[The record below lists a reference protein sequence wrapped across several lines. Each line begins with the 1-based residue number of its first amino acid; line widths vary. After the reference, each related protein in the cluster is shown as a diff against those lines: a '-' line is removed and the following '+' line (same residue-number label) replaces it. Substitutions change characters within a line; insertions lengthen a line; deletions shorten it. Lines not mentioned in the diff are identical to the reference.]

1 MVFNTL
7 IILGIVSAGGFAGY
21 KYLTSIAN
29 IGDYDT
35 FEDDYTD
42 IATLTRKIQD
52 QFAFMLKQDVRERNM
67 SRRDYEQNQKRKAE
81 IRLNLKEAAYGN
93 ANAKKTIKAYITAM
107 FLSENLGLGV
117 NEKTIDEIISFENI
131 DELHSRDKFEILLYI
146 YSNFKKEKNSD
157 GSEGQPLGKAGFAQI
172 FKDYMLD
179 EDGNLKSVTVN
190 GEEMYDLT
198 PEKLDEIFRD
208 VYKDYEL
215 SFTDKVAILAQRV
228 FSGYKGFGVVDVL
241 FDTNLDEID
250 GGVSGVSKDG
260 YDIDSKNQVFSYQS
274 IWITIFGNK
283 VRLSCISFGSQE
295 ELIRVTQNIY
305 KYGANRVLNR
315 DKGYVVSTMKNGS
328 RITVMRPPLASS
340 YAFFARKFDST
351 PSVDPRELIK
361 GFKRDY
367 KNVDDVLR
375 IIYWLIKGERT
386 GGITGAQGTGKSTM
400 LKALIR
406 FISPRYSIRVQ
417 EISAELNLQ
426 YTYPNRNIVS
436 FQETETIKSQ
446 EAINLSKKTNSDI
459 TIIGELAEAAQAS
472 YVIQAGQ
479 VASLQTLFTHHGKT
493 AYDFITAIA
502 DNLLDPKDGIYNDK
516 KEAVEKTSEVI
527 NFDVHLINRK
537 GQRYLERITEIIP
550 SKATGYPSEAKG
562 SKATHEDDER
572 EYWKR
577 QTGRELFT
585 TQNLIEFHDGA
596 FYVTNLPSERMI
608 NSIKERLSFE
618 EEKRFNEDLAML
630 KKKKEM
636 WDKMAKKSA

>member
-1 MVFNTL
+1 MLFNTL
-7 IILGIVSAGGFAGY
+7 IILGILGAGGFGGY

-29 IGDYDT
+29 VSDFDS

-42 IATLTRKIQD
+42 VATLTKKISD
-52 QFAFMLKQDVRERNM
+52 QFAMMLKQDVRERNM
-67 SRRDYEQNQKRKAE
+67 TRHDYEQTQKRKAE

-107 FLSENLGLGV
+107 FLSESLNFGV
-117 NEKTIDEIISFENI
+117 NEKTIDEIISFENME
-131 DELHSRDKFEILLYI
+131 ELHDRDKFEILLYI
-146 YSNFKKEKNSD
+146 YSNYKRD
-157 GSEGQPLGKAGFAQI
+157 SEGHVLGKAGFAQM
-172 FKDYMLD
+172 FRDYMLD
-179 EDGNLKSVTVN
+179 ENGNLIYTEVN
-190 GEEMYDLT
+190 GEKMYDLS
-198 PEKLDEIFRD
+198 PEKLDEIFAD
-208 VYKDYEL
+208 VYKDYQL
-215 SFTDKVAILAQRV
+215 SFTDKIAILAQRI
-228 FSGYKGFGVVDVL
+228 FSNYKGFGVVDVL

-274 IWITIFGNK
+274 VWITIFGNK

-295 ELIRVTQNIY
+295 ELVRVTQNIY

-315 DKGYVVSTMKNGS
+315 DRGYVVSTMKNGS

-351 PSVDPRELIK
+351 PSVDPKDLIG
-361 GFKRDY
+361 GFGKHY
-367 KNVDDVLR
+367 GNVEDVLLV
-375 IIYWLIKGERT
+375 IYYLIKGERT

-400 LKALIR
+400 LKSLIR

-446 EAINLSKKTNSDI
+446 EAINFSKKTNSDI

-516 KEAVEKTSEVI
+516 KEAIEKTAEVI
-527 NFDVHLINRK
+527 NFDVHLLNRK
-537 GQRYLERITEIIP
+537 GTRYLERITEIIP
-550 SKATGYPSEAKG
+550 SKASLYLSERNAG
-562 SKATHEDDER
+562 ASHDDDER
-572 EYWKR
+572 EFWKR
-577 QTGRELFT
+577 QTDRELFT
-585 TQNLIEFHDGA
+585 TRNIIEFHDGA
-596 FYVTNLPSERMI
+596 FYVANLPSERMI
-608 NSIKERLSFE
+608 NAIKERLSVEE
-618 EEKRFNEDLAML
+618 EEKFMQDLEYLKKRKAYFDSL
-630 KKKKEM
+630 KKK
-636 WDKMAKKSA
+636 SA